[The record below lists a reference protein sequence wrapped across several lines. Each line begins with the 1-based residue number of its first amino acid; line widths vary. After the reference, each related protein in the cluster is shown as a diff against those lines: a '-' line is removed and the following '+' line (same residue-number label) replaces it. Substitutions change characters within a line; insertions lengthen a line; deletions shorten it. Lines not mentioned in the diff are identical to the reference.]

1 MRFPI
6 VLTALLTVFAVC
18 GANAQGLPAPDPAK
32 LKLASANVLVIDA
45 QSGQP
50 LYSKGAEEVTPIAS
64 LTKLMTAIVTVES
77 GLPLDEALAVDMDD
91 FDYLKGTRSRLS
103 LGTTLPRREMLQL
116 ALMSSENRAA
126 STLARN
132 YPGGVDAFVVA
143 MNAKARALGMT
154 RTRFEDPTGLSPNN
168 VSTASDLARLV
179 RASAQYP
186 LIRDFSTTP
195 SHYVEVQPTGRLL
208 GFNNSNR
215 LVSSADW
222 DIQLQKTGYIREA
235 GRCLV
240 MLANV
245 ASKPMIIVLLDSIGK
260 FTRLGDAQRV
270 KYWLETGQTL
280 PRAAVFGY
288 KAPAPRAVNKS
299 AKPRA
304 AVKVKVKGKAPAA
317 QNSRSSRS
325 ARAGG
330 I

>member
-1 MRFPI
+1 
-6 VLTALLTVFAVC
+6 
-18 GANAQGLPAPDPAK
+18 
-32 LKLASANVLVIDA
+32 
-45 QSGQP
+45 
-50 LYSKGAEEVTPIAS
+50 
-64 LTKLMTAIVTVES
+64 
-77 GLPLDEALAVDMDD
+77 
-91 FDYLKGTRSRLS
+91 
-103 LGTTLPRREMLQL
+103 MLQL

-132 YPGGVDAFVVA
+132 YPGGVDAFVGA

-245 ASKPMIIVLLDSIGK
+245 ASKPMIIVLLDSIGSHPPG
-260 FTRLGDAQRV
+260 RRPARVLAGDGADAAGAGGHSAAR
-270 KYWLETGQTL
+270 GQGAGARQGQATQDL
-280 PRAAVFGY
+280 DGQSPCRRRCSPPRPASRH
-288 KAPAPRAVNKS
+288 APDAPDAT
-299 AKPRA
+299 
-304 AVKVKVKGKAPAA
+304 PAA
-317 QNSRSSRS
+317 PTRRSQPFADTPRPRHRRGIVTAHR
-325 ARAGG
+325 ARRPLCPAVRPVSCAHGPPRVHAVDARCRHHG
-330 I
+330 VHLRRR